1 MSTFIDDNG
10 ISCFVDDN
18 GITSFVDDN
27 GNELTCG
34 GTTVLLGQACLQW
47 FIAFIS
53 PVLCGILGWSYL
65 L

>member
-47 FIAFIS
+47 FIAFFGPIVYS
-53 PVLCGILGWSYL
+53 IIKWPNLT
-65 L
+65 